1 MRSYWNLICLN
12 LVYSIP
18 FHDLIIQLSFNHFV
32 NPLSKYIRVM
42 RCSKKTIFKDCSK
55 ERKYRR

>member
-32 NPLSKYIRVM
+32 NPLSKYEVF
-42 RCSKKTIFKDCSK
+42 KKDNF
-55 ERKYRR
+55 